1 MPAIPKKKPSQT
13 VWLAKWDHKHGEDIS
28 IHTTEEGAG
37 KQCTTWARQALEDWA
52 TPEELEFYS
61 DLTDDDLIAAWPE
74 ITGETE
80 FLFVEDHILYGPE
93 VWDEMQGKSIKEIDV
108 FETPK

>member
-1 MPAIPKKKPSQT
+1 MPAIPKSKTYET

-28 IHTTEEGAG
+28 IHTTEDGAR
-37 KQCTTWARQALEDWA
+37 KQLVTWARGVLEDWQDDS
-52 TPEELEFYS
+52 YKNVS
-61 DLTDDDLIAAWPE
+61 DKDLLDNWPE

-108 FETPK
+108 FEAPK

>member
-1 MPAIPKKKPSQT
+1 MPAIPNKKTSET

-37 KQCTTWARQALEDWA
+37 KQCATWAREALEDWA
-52 TPEELEFYS
+52 TPEEFEFYNN
-61 DLTDDDLIAAWPE
+61 LTDDDLIAHWPE
-74 ITGETE
+74 LTGETE
-80 FLFVEDHILYGPE
+80 FLFVEDHALYGAE
-93 VWDEMQGKSIKEIDV
+93 VWDEVSEKTIKSVDV

>member
-1 MPAIPKKKPSQT
+1 MPAIPKKKTSQT
-13 VWLAKWDHKHGEDIS
+13 VWVAKWEHKHGDDIA
-28 IHTTEEGAG
+28 IHATEEGAR
-37 KQCTTWARQALEDWA
+37 KQLVTWARGVLEDWQDDS
-52 TPEELEFYS
+52 YKNVS
-61 DLTDDDLIAAWPE
+61 DKDLLDNWPE

-108 FETPK
+108 FEAPK